1 MSISS
6 SQGIKPLCLMAP
18 NNDPPDKEYLISFS
32 LQKESNSLSII
43 YK

>member
-18 NNDPPDKEYLISFS
+18 NNDPPDREYLISFS
-32 LQKESNSLSII
+32 LYINDLEFQI
-43 YK
+43 